1 MRIAN
6 SSLLLVLSLI
16 LSAGSAQRT
25 EAAGVKQGRRLAL
38 LYCAQCHAIDKVS
51 PSPLRIAPPFRSLH
65 KRYPVEE
72 LQESLAEG
80 IITGHPTMPQ
90 FQFEADQ
97 INDFI
102 KFLKS
107 LE

>member
-6 SSLLLVLSLI
+6 SSLLVM
-16 LSAGSAQRT
+16 
-25 EAAGVKQGRRLAL
+25 
-38 LYCAQCHAIDKVS
+38 
-51 PSPLRIAPPFRSLH
+51 
-65 KRYPVEE
+65 RYPVEE
-72 LQESLAEG
+72 LEESLAEG
-80 IITGHPTMPQ
+80 IMTGHPSMPQ

>member
-1 MRIAN
+1 MF
-6 SSLLLVLSLI
+6 
-16 LSAGSAQRT
+16 T
-25 EAAGVKQGRRLAL
+25 
-38 LYCAQCHAIDKVS
+38 
-51 PSPLRIAPPFRSLH
+51 PPVRSLH

-72 LQESLAEG
+72 LDESLAVG
-80 IITGHPTMPQ
+80 IMTGHPSMPQ